1 MKNKSVFN
9 AITDETKEAL
19 SEMLHQDLKK
29 TQLYRLCRQEQA
41 FEELGKFLES
51 EFSFL
56 KNLFIRLVEENEN
69 QSHLSYK

>member
-1 MKNKSVFN
+1 
-9 AITDETKEAL
+9 
-19 SEMLHQDLKK
+19 MLHQDLKK

-51 EFSFL
+51 EFTFL